1 MVEQRS
7 PKPPVW
13 VRFLLPLPVI
23 MAAVAKWLTHRIVA
37 PTFVGSIPIGR
48 PIVGV

>member
-13 VRFLLPLPVI
+13 VRFLLPLYKYQSKSL
-23 MAAVAKWLTHRIVA
+23 VADEMMNI
-37 PTFVGSIPIGR
+37 IGL
-48 PIVGV
+48 